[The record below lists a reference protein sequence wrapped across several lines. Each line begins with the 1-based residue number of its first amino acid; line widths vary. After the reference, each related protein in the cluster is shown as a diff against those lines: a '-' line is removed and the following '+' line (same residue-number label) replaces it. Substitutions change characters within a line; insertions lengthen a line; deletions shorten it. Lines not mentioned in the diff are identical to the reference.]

1 MKRKNILKFISLL
14 GIGSF
19 VSLAAASCKQPVAE
33 KPTKP
38 TEPKNPNNGGN
49 TTPEKSG
56 TDNPVTSPAGGSDTT
71 NPTTP
76 ANSKAEVEK
85 FVKTLTPE
93 SFKLVKDDG
102 NDQPLNEIEASK
114 VKVENFKLKNTSP
127 AIEGW
132 QLEVKLVSNI
142 SSSQDQDNIQIK
154 VEFTKG
160 SDLVVSDPITLS
172 GFKTL
177 SRTIASL
184 LLKDETVSGSDG
196 TSTVAK
202 VLDLGDA
209 NWDALEDLIVARETT
224 SAEVTLP
231 ESPSESAPSEVSAKT
246 SIKLVDSD
254 SGNAQPFEETSN
266 EENSISTESDNSSA
280 IGDNSKL
287 STVLLK
293 NKVDAIDK
301 IKNPQLSIKGNLI
314 FESVTKENDSPKI
327 VFSAK
332 KGEKL
337 KIVGTASEKEVDT
350 PKMIDIQFD
359 KIVLKKIIP
368 SDIKVEVFIGNTTS
382 ENNFKD
388 YSDAAL
394 VANAGEEV
402 NTVGTVNDNAD
413 SRTITV
419 PSKYTKI
426 DENKLG
432 LQIQERKWEFIPTSV
447 SYNGQ
452 DKIENY
458 KALVKASFGKTW
470 TTTNVYD
477 YNVYLKRLLSDD
489 YQGDQNESARKA
501 SLNYI
506 NAEVFT
512 RVNKWRNNINKFLEV
527 NPDFNNNLASW
538 YSLSNPGSA
547 SNIWDNNKNQVGEGN
562 IINKSVDTSSQDNPN
577 WRSNFFTNK
586 NNNFMFIAGIK
597 LSDED
602 KYVFLPKITFVTF
615 KYQAPSPTT
624 STMAAAS
631 QS

>member
-14 GIGSF
+14 GVGSF

-209 NWDALEDLIVARETT
+209 NWDTLEDLIVTRETT
-224 SAEVTLP
+224 SAEVTPP
-231 ESPSESAPSEVSAKT
+231 ESSSESAPSEASAKT
-246 SIKLVDSD
+246 SIKLVDSG
-254 SGNAQPFEETSN
+254 SGNAQPSEETSN

-287 STVLLK
+287 STMLLK

-359 KIVLKKIIP
+359 KIVLKKLTP
-368 SDIKVEVFIGNTTS
+368 SDIKFEVFKDS
-382 ENNFKD
+382 FKSQNNFEDYKKGDQVSDSGKD
-388 YSDAAL
+388 IPNFGSDNGDKIA
-394 VANAGEEV
+394 
-402 NTVGTVNDNAD
+402 
-413 SRTITV
+413 V
-419 PSKYTKI
+419 PSKYTKF
-426 DENKLG
+426 DENKLS
-432 LQIQERKWEFIPTSV
+432 LKIKEKDWEFTPISV
-447 SYNGQ
+447 VFNGS

-458 KALVKASFGKTW
+458 KTLVQISFGKLW
-470 TTTNVYD
+470 TTTNVYE
-477 YNVYLKRLLSDD
+477 YNVYLKRMLSED
-489 YQGDQNESARKA
+489 YEGNSNESASRA
-501 SLNYI
+501 SLAYI
-506 NAEVFT
+506 KTEVFA
-512 RVNKWRNNINKFLEV
+512 RVNQWRNNINKFLDVEP
-527 NPDFNNNLASW
+527 NITNNLSSW
-538 YSLSNPGSA
+538 YSLSAPGDM
-547 SNIWDNNKNQVGEGN
+547 NKKWDNNKNQVGEGN
-562 IINKSVDTSSQDNPN
+562 IINKSIDSTSSSNQS
-577 WRSNFFTNK
+577 WRSDFYANK

-597 LSDED
+597 LSDKD

>member
-102 NDQPLNEIEASK
+102 SDQPLNEIEASK

-184 LLKDETVSGSDG
+184 LLKDETVMDSSG
-196 TSTVAK
+196 TNTVAK

-209 NWDALEDLIVARETT
+209 NWDTLEDLIVARETT
-224 SAEVTLP
+224 SAEVTSP
-231 ESPSESAPSEVSAKT
+231 ESPSESTPSEVSAKT
-246 SIKLVDSD
+246 SIKLVDSG
-254 SGNAQPFEETSN
+254 SGNAQPYEETSN

-287 STVLLK
+287 STMLLK

-337 KIVGTASEKEVDT
+337 KIVGTASEKEVDI

-402 NTVGTVNDNAD
+402 NTLGTVNDNAD

-489 YQGDQNESARKA
+489 YQGDQNSA
-501 SLNYI
+501 SFNYI
-506 NAEVFT
+506 KTEVFT

-547 SNIWDNNKNQVGEGN
+547 SNIWDNNKNQDGEGN

-577 WRSNFFTNK
+577 WKSNFFANK

>member
-14 GIGSF
+14 GVGSF

-114 VKVENFKLKNTSP
+114 VKVENFKLKNTSS

-184 LLKDETVSGSDG
+184 LLKDETVSSSDG

-209 NWDALEDLIVARETT
+209 NWDTLEDLIVAREIT
-224 SAEVTLP
+224 SAEVTSP
-231 ESPSESAPSEVSAKT
+231 ESPSESAPSEASAKT

-254 SGNAQPFEETSN
+254 SGNAQPSEETSN
-266 EENSISTESDNSSA
+266 EENSILTESDNSSA

-287 STVLLK
+287 STMLLK

-301 IKNPQLSIKGNLI
+301 IKNSQLSIKGNLI
-314 FESVTKENDSPKI
+314 FKSVTKENDSPKI

-359 KIVLKKIIP
+359 KIVLKKLTP
-368 SDIKVEVFIGNTTS
+368 SDIKFEVFKDS
-382 ENNFKD
+382 FKSQNNFEDYKKGDQVSDSGKD
-388 YSDAAL
+388 IPNFGSDNGDKIA
-394 VANAGEEV
+394 
-402 NTVGTVNDNAD
+402 
-413 SRTITV
+413 V
-419 PSKYTKI
+419 PSKYTKF
-426 DENKLG
+426 DENKLSLKIKG
-432 LQIQERKWEFIPTSV
+432 KDWEFTPISV
-447 SYNGQ
+447 VFNGS

-458 KALVKASFGKTW
+458 KTLVEISFGKLW
-470 TTTNVYD
+470 TTTNVYE
-477 YNVYLKRLLSDD
+477 YNVYLKRMLSED
-489 YQGDQNESARKA
+489 YEGDSNESASRA
-501 SLNYI
+501 SLAYI
-506 NAEVFT
+506 ITEVFA
-512 RVNKWRNNINKFLEV
+512 RVNQWRNNINKFLEV

-547 SNIWDNNKNQVGEGN
+547 SNIWDNNKNQDGEGN

-577 WRSNFFTNK
+577 WRSNFFANK

-597 LSDED
+597 LSDKD